1 MFFPQARRFG
11 VAQHS
16 RQDWYNMSIRD
27 WGSLFVVD
35 PSFVE
40 GPIWLH
46 VESLFRW
53 RGFREGIT
61 NISSIYN
68 EVLRHGNRVEQA
80 RAGLVNAIGISFV
93 KDLDG
98 AQAAGTI
105 AHALR
110 LLATIKRLDVVG
122 PDKMEDGV
130 VLIHRDGVTKHGLFV
145 ILVKLKV
152 F

>member
-1 MFFPQARRFG
+1 
-11 VAQHS
+11 
-16 RQDWYNMSIRD
+16 MSIQD

-35 PSFVE
+35 PPFVE
-40 GPIWLH
+40 GPIWSH
-46 VESLFRW
+46 VESLFKW

-68 EVLRHGNRVEQA
+68 EVLRHGNCVEQA
-80 RAGLVNAIGISFV
+80 RAGLVNTIGISFI

-98 AQAAGTI
+98 AQVAGTI
-105 AHALR
+105 THASR

-130 VLIHRDGVTKHGLFV
+130 VLIHHNGVTKHGLFV

>member
-1 MFFPQARRFG
+1 M
-11 VAQHS
+11 S
-16 RQDWYNMSIRD
+16 IQDW
-27 WGSLFVVD
+27 GLLFVVD
-35 PSFVE
+35 PPFVE
-40 GPIWLH
+40 DPIWLH

-53 RGFREGIT
+53 RGFRKGIT

-68 EVLRHGNRVEQA
+68 EVLCHGNPVEQA
-80 RAGLVNAIGISFV
+80 KAGLVNTIGISFV

-98 AQAAGTI
+98 ARAAGTI
-105 AHALR
+105 AHASR
-110 LLATIKRLDVVG
+110 LLATIKHLDVVG

-130 VLIHRDGVTKHGLFV
+130 VLIHRNGVTKHGLFV